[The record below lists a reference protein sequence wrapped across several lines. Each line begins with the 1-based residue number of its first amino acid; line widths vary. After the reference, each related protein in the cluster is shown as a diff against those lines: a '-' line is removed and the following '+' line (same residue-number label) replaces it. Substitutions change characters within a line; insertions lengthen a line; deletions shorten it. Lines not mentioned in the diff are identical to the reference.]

1 MIFPFITIFFSLSSY
16 AQEASPILT
25 LLNKEMAAIT
35 KLKEQKKVKAFQ
47 YHRLLELYA
56 EKCKYIREEENK
68 SFFEAMKKNE
78 KLEKSHFYGKTK
90 NLYAESLLLGKEI
103 IKNFPHYDRL
113 GQVYYTL
120 ALNSRDYSND
130 KLAEGFF
137 IKSLEFLSSK
147 HPLRLQVEA
156 SLGDYYYNEKTY
168 DKAKK
173 IYEVVLMKKD
183 HEWWS
188 KYAYNYA
195 WCLLKLEHN
204 QKALSMMLEA
214 YNEGKKKTAIN
225 MQEEI
230 IQNIGLFFYYA
241 KELDRSLKFYS
252 SESKDFATLAI
263 KMGTLL
269 MKKGNLKEA
278 ENYLSETES
287 MVKTTSDQVLVKLA
301 LLELYREKIEITKH
315 LQKLRE
321 LRLLKNDIVQLN
333 RTEDFTYNL
342 KLLIKELQNMLLR
355 KPERHDIAHAIVEE
369 YDALIEF
376 DPKDKISYLF
386 YSGESLY
393 GAALYQESLNFY
405 HSSIIGSS
413 AAEIKWV
420 NLSFESM
427 LSVYKIL
434 GKASEKGD
442 VLISICE
449 KYLSIAPKDQ
459 HSSYSYKRLFLEYH
473 KNLKIPEIEKL
484 ISQYHSNFPQEVEYQ
499 RDMQSKFITS
509 LIETNNILKLREWV
523 SKVDQGYLAFDQ
535 DYKTKIWNI
544 LGNILLN
551 KSLSPKPSEENLALA
566 QEIYAQEKFDSS
578 IRIKA
583 SYNTAV
589 AFLKLNQTENANTWL
604 LKSMKLLPESELQKL
619 FGDFMAFLSGYFMN
633 EDSQSLYNLSSNLIE
648 DYCSKDSQ
656 KMKDVYTYSSQAL
669 LMAGEI
675 EHLSTLRKMA
685 IGCQLSNSVLVSLDQ
700 QFLKVAFEK
709 RDFKLFQ
716 AFNLFSPKDLEIQY
730 LTYLEQWA
738 QEGHLE
744 VKKLWSDL
752 SSNTNNIENDF
763 FKSKLATTKVTP
775 IQDKLRSIRNISFD
789 SLVKNFDEA
798 QFAQLIEKV
807 ISDIA
812 VSKNDILEVAKL
824 KNDKVT
830 ATLLSDLCQTY
841 LDLSEKFLAFKPK
854 IADDNYRWSIRVT
867 MKQMKKTL
875 MNEEKIMAKK
885 LKEFPADL
893 LHHSKNSKVSS
904 ISLIEIH

>member
-1 MIFPFITIFFSLSSY
+1 MS
-16 AQEASPILT
+16 
-25 LLNKEMAAIT
+25 AII
-35 KLKEQKKVKAFQ
+35 KLKDQKKAKSFQ

-68 SFFEAMKKNE
+68 AFFEAMKKNE
-78 KLEKSHFYGKTK
+78 KLEKSHFYGRTK
-90 NLYAESLLLGKEI
+90 NLYAESLVLGKEI
-103 IKNFPHYDRL
+103 IKNFPQYDRL

-120 ALNSRDYSND
+120 ALNSRDYASD

-137 IKSLEFLSSK
+137 LKSLEYLSVK

-173 IYEVVLMKKD
+173 IYEVVLLKRD

-195 WCLLKLEHN
+195 WCLLKLENN

-214 YNEGKKKTAIN
+214 YNEGKKKTTIN

-241 KELDRSLKFYS
+241 KELDQSLKFYA
-252 SESKDFATLAI
+252 SESKDFANLAI

-278 ENYLSETES
+278 ESYLSETES
-287 MVKTTSDQVLVKLA
+287 MVKTPNDQALVKLA
-301 LLELYREKIEITKH
+301 LLELYREKIEIAKH
-315 LQKLRE
+315 IQKMRE
-321 LRLLKNDIVQLN
+321 LRTLKNEVVQLN
-333 RTEDFTYNL
+333 RVEDFTYNL
-342 KLLIKELQNMLLR
+342 KLLIKEMQNMLLR
-355 KPERHDIAHAIVEE
+355 KPERKDIAHAIVEE

-393 GAALYQESLNFY
+393 GAALYQDSLSFY
-405 HSSIIGSS
+405 HSSILNSN
-413 AAEIKWV
+413 AADIKWV

-434 GKASEKGD
+434 GKASENG
-442 VLISICE
+442 VALTAICE
-449 KYLSIAPKDQ
+449 KYLSMAPKDQ

-473 KNLKIPEIEKL
+473 KNLKIADIEAL
-484 ISQYHSNFPQEVEYQ
+484 IGKYHDNFPQEVEFQ

-509 LIETNNILKLREWV
+509 LIETNNVLKLREWV
-523 SKVDQGYLAFDQ
+523 GKVDQGYLAFDQ
-535 DYKTKIWNI
+535 EYKTKIWNI

-551 KSLSPKPSEENLALA
+551 MSLSPRPSEENLALA

-589 AFLKLNQTENANTWL
+589 AFLKLNQTENANSWL
-604 LKSMKLLPESELQKL
+604 LKSMKLLPENELKKL
-619 FGDFMAFLSGYFMN
+619 FGDFMAFLSGFFMN
-633 EDSQSLYNLSSNLIE
+633 EDSQSLYALSHHLIE
-648 DYCSKDSQ
+648 DYCTKDAQ
-656 KMKDVYTYSSQAL
+656 KMKEVYTYSSQAL
-669 LMAGEI
+669 LMAGEVKSLATI
-675 EHLSTLRKMA
+675 RKLA
-685 IGCQLSNSVLVSLDQ
+685 IDCQLPQQVLVSLDQ
-700 QFLKVAFEK
+700 QFLKVSFEK
-709 RDFKLFQ
+709 RDFTLFQ
-716 AFNLFSPKDLEIQY
+716 AFNQFSPKELEIPY

-738 QEGHLE
+738 QENNQD
-744 VKKLWSDL
+744 VNKLWSDL
-752 SSNTNNIENDF
+752 SSSSNTNQNDF
-763 FKSKLATTKVTP
+763 FKSKLANTKIAP
-775 IQDKLRSIRNISFD
+775 IQEKLLSIRTVSFD
-789 SLVKNFDEA
+789 SLVKNFDET
-798 QFAQLIEKV
+798 QFAQLLERV

-812 VSKNDILEVAKL
+812 VAKNDILEVAKL

-830 ATLLSDLCQTY
+830 AILLSDLCKTY
-841 LDLSEKFLAFKPK
+841 LDVSEKFMAFKPK
-854 IADDNYRWSIRVT
+854 IADDNYRWSIRVM

-875 MNEEKIMAKK
+875 MNEERIMAKK

-893 LHHSKNSKVSS
+893 LLHSSSGKVSS
-904 ISLIEIH
+904 VSLIEIR